1 MQQDNA
7 DLAPELV
14 TFGESMGL
22 FTAQDSRGL
31 EYASTLHKSFGGAE
45 SNVAIG
51 VARLGH
57 RAGWFGALGN
67 DPIGT
72 MIYKAIRGEGVDVSR
87 AHLSNEAPTGLMIRE
102 NTAGKSSVYYYRKA
116 SAASRLQADQL
127 DEAYIQSARILH
139 VTGITAA
146 ISPSALACV
155 ERAMD
160 IARRAGV
167 KISFDPNLRLKLWTL
182 EEARSVLLRLAEKAD
197 YFLPGLDE
205 LKLLYDMEEDE
216 SVFSELSRL
225 KAVSIVKG
233 GPDLTYV
240 LEHGTL
246 TEVPYFKADQVL
258 DTVGAGDGFCAGFIS
273 GLLKGHSTVEA
284 VRLGNLMGS
293 MVIQAVGDWEAL
305 PTSEQ
310 VDAKL
315 GHKAHIER

>member
-1 MQQDNA
+1 MQQDTA
-7 DLAPELV
+7 ILTPELV

-57 RAGWFGALGN
+57 RAGWFGALGS

-87 AHLSNEAPTGLMIRE
+87 AVLNSEAPTGLMIRE
-102 NTAGKSSVYYYRKA
+102 NTAGKSSVYYYRKT
-116 SAASRLQADQL
+116 SAASRMQKEQL
-127 DEAYIQSARILH
+127 DASYIQSAKILH

-146 ISPSALACV
+146 ISASALECV
-155 ERAMD
+155 ESAMD
-160 IARRAGV
+160 LARSAGV

-182 EEARSVLLRLAEKAD
+182 EEARGVLLRLAEKAD

-205 LKLLYDMEEDE
+205 LKLLYDVEEDE
-216 SVFSELSRL
+216 AVFAELSRL
-225 KAVSIVKG
+225 KAVSIIKG

-240 LEHGTL
+240 LENGTL
-246 TEVPYFKADQVL
+246 TEVPYFKAEQVL
-258 DTVGAGDGFCAGFIS
+258 DTVGAGDGFCAGFIA
-273 GLLKGHSTVEA
+273 GLLKGRSTVEA

-305 PTSEQ
+305 PTWEQ

-315 GHKAHIER
+315 GHKVHIER